1 MIFKYNSYNDLLLE
15 LGRLDYV
22 IEISEIAVR
31 DFLEQLEQTENRE
44 LFIQEKSR
52 DFGIM
57 VAFDEQNQYYNQ
69 ITLGNLSA
77 VYHLTETFFYELQT
91 EYNKISN
98 ESWSFHSNTKKLD
111 QVISF
116 FRAKNRFNNINNID
130 EYLIDTFNYYHQLR
144 VYFSH
149 KKTVSLGEIVSKRKK
164 AIKHFDQNLLDKYKV
179 KQAPK
184 KLENIDFEDYFLF
197 TQIAKDLALKI
208 SSIGYPEP
216 NGLAQTEEIKKF
228 NKYKDNQERLNKSIE
243 RALITDFGYIKEND
257 SDDLVEKIIEYL

>member
-1 MIFKYNSYNDLLLE
+1 LIFKYNSYNDLLLE
-15 LGRLDYV
+15 LGRLDFV
-22 IEISEIAVR
+22 VEISEIAVR
-31 DFLEQLEQTENRE
+31 DFLKQLDQAENKEQ
-44 LFIQEKSR
+44 FVKDKSSE
-52 DFGIM
+52 FGIM
-57 VAFDEQNQYYNQ
+57 VACDEDNQYYHQ
-69 ITLGNLSA
+69 ITLGNVSA

-91 EYNKISN
+91 EYNNISS

-111 QVISF
+111 QVLTF
-116 FRAKNRFNNINNID
+116 FRTKNRLSKSDNID

-149 KKTVSLGEIVSKRKK
+149 KKTVSLGEITSKRNK

-179 KQAPK
+179 KQVPK
-184 KLENIDFEDYFLF
+184 ALENIDFEDYFLF

-216 NGLAQTEEIKKF
+216 NGLAQTKAIKKL
-228 NKYKDNQERLNKSIE
+228 NKYKDNQQRLNLSIE
-243 RALITDFGYIKEND
+243 RALITDFGYTKEND